1 MRKNVRSNEGYYE
14 MNRRSFRQNG
24 DYMNREKSIENKMQD
39 KSAFKKFIIIM
50 VVCFFGG
57 GIVGFCSAML
67 EDNVNLSSIGGRI
80 LELLYFIAPFGN
92 LIAGTVFWIL
102 IGVLVSQGRKLYQG
116 WDGEEEAVF
125 NKFET
130 KLSYALVFTNLNM
143 LISYF
148 FMGAGFYSIM
158 NDSKLEVSFWFRLA
172 ALLLGMIYSTV
183 ISVLFQKK
191 IINLEKEINP
201 EKQGSVYDVKFKK
214 IWLESCDEAEKFQ
227 IYKASYKSY
236 QITGGA
242 YIVVWLF
249 CFVGMTVWD
258 FGILPMTIVL
268 ILWAVSSISYSME
281 AIRLS
286 KNPSEI
292 MK

>member
-1 MRKNVRSNEGYYE
+1 
-14 MNRRSFRQNG
+14 MNQ
-24 DYMNREKSIENKMQD
+24 EKSIENKIQD
-39 KSAFKKFIIIM
+39 KSAFKKCIIIM
-50 VVCFFGG
+50 IVCFFGG
-57 GIVGFCSAML
+57 GIVGFGSAML
-67 EDNVNLSSIGGRI
+67 EDTVNGIGDQV

-92 LIAGTVFWIL
+92 LIAGTVFWSL
-102 IGVLVSQGRKLYQG
+102 IGVLVSQGRKLYQS
-116 WDGEEEAVF
+116 WDEEDEAVYK
-125 NKFET
+125 KFET

-143 LISYF
+143 LVSYF

-158 NDSKLEVSFWFRLA
+158 NDSSQKVSFWFEFA
-172 ALLLGMIYSTV
+172 ALLIGMIYTTV
-183 ISVLFQKK
+183 ISVVFQKK

-227 IYKASYKSY
+227 IYKASYKSF
-236 QITGGA
+236 QVTGRA
-242 YIVVWLF
+242 YVVVWLF
-249 CFVGMTVWD
+249 CFVGMTAWN

-268 ILWAVSSISYSME
+268 ILWAVAAISYSLE